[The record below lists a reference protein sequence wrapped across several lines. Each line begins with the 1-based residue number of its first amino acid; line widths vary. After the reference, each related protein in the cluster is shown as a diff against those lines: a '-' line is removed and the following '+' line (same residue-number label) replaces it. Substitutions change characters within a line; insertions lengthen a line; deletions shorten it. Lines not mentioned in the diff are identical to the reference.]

1 MPEFVYFK
9 KKCNFELKNIFMI
22 IFHLK
27 DYFYLAESISKNLQI
42 PLGTIEEKVFPDGEI
57 YHCLEQS
64 VLGQHVILV
73 GGTHNDLCTLNLYD
87 LGYGIVKAGARSL
100 TLVIPYFG
108 YSTMERAVKEGE
120 IVKAKTR
127 AKILSAIPDSP
138 EGNKVLLLDL
148 HSEGIPHYF
157 GEHITATHLYGKK
170 VIIQAIQDLANGKPF
185 ILASTDA
192 GRAKWVASLA
202 NDLNVEAA
210 FVYKTR
216 LSGSQTKVTGVNADV
231 KNKTVIIYD
240 DMIRTGGSLLQAAQS
255 YLEAGA
261 KEVFAVATH
270 LVLPNASIDKL
281 KNSNLITKI
290 CGTNS
295 HPRSLELQSDFLH
308 VYDISSIFAEFLKNY
323 FFSKG

>member
-1 MPEFVYFK
+1 
-9 KKCNFELKNIFMI
+9 MI
-22 IFHLK
+22 LFYLK
-27 DYFYLAESISKNLQI
+27 DYYYLAEKIAKYLNIS
-42 PLGTIEEKVFPDGEI
+42 LGTIEEKYFPDGEI
-57 YHCLEQS
+57 YHRLEQS

-108 YSTMERAVKEGE
+108 YSTMERSVKEGE

-127 AKILSAIPDSP
+127 AKILSAIPEPP

-170 VIIQAIQDLANGKPF
+170 VIMQAVQDIGKGKDF

-202 NDLNVEAA
+202 NDLEVEAA
-210 FVYKTR
+210 FVYKSR
-216 LSGSQTKVTGVNADV
+216 QSGSETKVTGVNADV

-240 DMIRTGGSLLQAAQS
+240 DMIRTGGSLLQAAKA
-255 YLEAGA
+255 YLEHGA

-270 LVLPNASIDKL
+270 IILPSDSLQKIQNAQI
-281 KNSNLITKI
+281 IQKI
-290 CGTNS
+290 AGTNS
-295 HPRSLELQSDFLH
+295 HPKSLELNTNFLQI
-308 VYDISSIFAEFLKNY
+308 YDISSIFAEFLKSY
-323 FFSKG
+323 YLTKG

>member
-1 MPEFVYFK
+1 MQFDPK
-9 KKCNFELKNIFMI
+9 LKIVI
-22 IFHLK
+22 L
-27 DYFYLAESISKNLQI
+27 FYLRDYQYLASSIASSLQI
-42 PLGTIEEKVFPDGEI
+42 PLGSIEEKYFPDGEI
-57 YHCLEQS
+57 YHRLEQS

-73 GGTHNDLCTLNLYD
+73 GGTHNDICTLNLYD

-108 YSTMERAVKEGE
+108 YSTMERSVKDGE

-148 HSEGIPHYF
+148 HSDGISHYF
-157 GEHITATHLYGKK
+157 GEHITASHLYGKK
-170 VIIQAIQDLANGKPF
+170 IIMNAITDISKGKPF
-185 ILASTDA
+185 VLASTDA

-202 NDLNVEAA
+202 NDLGVDAA

-216 LSGSQTKVTGVNADV
+216 QSGSETKVTGVNADV

-240 DMIRTGGSLLQAAQS
+240 DMIRTGGSLLQAANS
-255 YLEAGA
+255 YLEVGA

-270 LVLPNASIDKL
+270 LVLPGESLQKL
-281 KNSNLITKI
+281 ENSKLITQI

-295 HPRSLELQSDFLH
+295 HPRSIELQSNFLQ
-308 VYDISSIFAEFLKNY
+308 VYDISTIFVEFLKNY
-323 FFSKG
+323 FFTKG

>member
-1 MPEFVYFK
+1 
-9 KKCNFELKNIFMI
+9 MI
-22 IFHLK
+22 LFYLK
-27 DYFYLAESISKNLQI
+27 DYYYLAEKIAKYLNIS
-42 PLGTIEEKVFPDGEI
+42 LGTIEEKYFPDGEI
-57 YHCLEQS
+57 YHRLEQS

-108 YSTMERAVKEGE
+108 YSTMERSVKEGE

-127 AKILSAIPDSP
+127 AKILSAIPEPP

-170 VIIQAIQDLANGKPF
+170 VIMQAIKDLGKGKDF

-202 NDLNVEAA
+202 NDLEVEAA
-210 FVYKTR
+210 FVYKSR
-216 LSGSQTKVTGVNADV
+216 QSGSETKVTGVNADV

-240 DMIRTGGSLLQAAQS
+240 DMIRTGGSLLQAANA
-255 YLEAGA
+255 YLEHGA

-270 LVLPNASIDKL
+270 IILPSDSLQKIQNAQMIQ
-281 KNSNLITKI
+281 KI
-290 CGTNS
+290 AGTNS
-295 HPRSLELQSDFLH
+295 HPRSLELNTNFLQI
-308 VYDISSIFAEFLKNY
+308 YDISSIFAEFLKNY
-323 FFSKG
+323 YLTKG